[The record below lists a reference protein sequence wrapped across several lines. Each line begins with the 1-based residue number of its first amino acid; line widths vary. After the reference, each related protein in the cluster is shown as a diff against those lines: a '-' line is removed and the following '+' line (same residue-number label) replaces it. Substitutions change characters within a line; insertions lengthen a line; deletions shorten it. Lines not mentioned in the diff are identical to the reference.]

1 MGEWENGCVYLCM
14 YICVCVCA
22 CASMCMCV
30 CVDGWWMDRMTEQN
44 RGGLTHQLF
53 ASLCLGIVGHKE

>member
-1 MGEWENGCVYLCM
+1 MCVSM
-14 YICVCVCA
+14 YVHMCVCA
-22 CASMCMCV
+22 RVQACACV